1 MATDPLPP
9 RDEGLTGSLRRLART
24 LLRVL
29 QTRLEILSTEMA
41 EERIHLTRLVLVVL
55 GVVFC
60 LYAGLTLALVF
71 VVLAASPENRLAAI
85 GISALFLLLGA
96 LSGVLWLRAWLKRRP
111 AMFATTIA
119 ELRKDRERLGGPS

>member
-1 MATDPLPP
+1 MATGTPP
-9 RDEGLTGSLRRLART
+9 RDEGLTGSLRRMART

-29 QTRLEILSTEMA
+29 ETRLEILSTELA
-41 EERIHLTRLVLVVL
+41 EERGHLTRLVIVVL

-60 LYAGLTLALVF
+60 LYAGLTLGVVF

-85 GISALFLLLGA
+85 GVSALVLLLGA
-96 LSGVLWLRAWLKRRP
+96 ISGLLWLRAWLKRRP

-119 ELRKDRERLGGPS
+119 EFRKDRERLGGGPA